1 MRVVAMIPARGG
13 SKEIPRKNLAE
24 VHGHPLLAH
33 AVRAAVGSRVDE
45 TWVSSDDDEIL
56 AVAERYG
63 ARPLR
68 RPAELATDTA
78 SSESALLHFAGCVP
92 FDRLMFIQATSPLVA
107 AEDLDRGLD
116 LLDDYD
122 SVVAVTPFS
131 HFLWVDGKPEYDLV
145 RRPRRQERPPI
156 FVETGS
162 FYGTSRSALLESGT
176 RVSGR
181 VGFCVVPKLRSF
193 EVDSADDLEVVR
205 RLMERAP

>member
-1 MRVVAMIPARGG
+1 MIPARGG

-24 VHGHPLLAH
+24 IAGHPLLAH
-33 AVRAAVGSRVDE
+33 AVRAAVASRVAE

-68 RPAELATDTA
+68 RPTELATDTA
-78 SSESALLHFAGCVP
+78 SSESALLHFAGSVP
-92 FDRLMFIQATSPLVA
+92 FDRLLFIQATSPLVA
-107 AEDLDRGLD
+107 TEDLDRGLD

-122 SVVAVTPFS
+122 SVVSVTPFS
-131 HFLWVDGKPEYDLV
+131 HFLWVDGKPEYDLA
-145 RRPRRQERPPI
+145 RRPRRQDRRPT

-162 FYGTSRSALLESGT
+162 FYGTSRAALLGSGT

-181 VGFCVVPKLRSF
+181 IGFCVVSKLRSF
-193 EVDSADDLEVVR
+193 EVDSADDLDTVR
-205 RLMERAP
+205 RLMAAVR